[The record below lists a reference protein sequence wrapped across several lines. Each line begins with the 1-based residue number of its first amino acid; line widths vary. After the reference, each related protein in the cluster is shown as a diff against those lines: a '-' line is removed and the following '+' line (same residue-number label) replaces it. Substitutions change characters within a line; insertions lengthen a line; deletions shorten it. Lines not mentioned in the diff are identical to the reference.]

1 MKNELLRIYAATALD
16 SILTADD
23 VSYAN
28 LNLSAL
34 CFRIQEQH
42 TEIEKEISFGL
53 VDKWNEIKDYECA
66 SVFRKVWL
74 RIIQTFRNTTG
85 SAGFPMH
92 VLESIVDTMLPDIVA
107 FFETDEGKREFEEWK
122 EERRRA
128 EIVRHYD
135 ALIDENNDPVHDLGP
150 LKKHM
155 DGWDGDI
162 FIEEL
167 ELSKRKT
174 VLEIGV
180 GTGRL
185 AVKTAPQSKAF
196 YGIDLSPKTIE
207 RAKENLTGIEGVNL
221 ICGDYLTYEFDRS
234 FDIIYS
240 SLTFMHIKEK
250 QAAIEKA
257 ARLLNDYGRFVLSI
271 EKSQAT
277 LLEYGNRKIEIYPD
291 KPDRILK
298 YMEAAG
304 LKNIKQ
310 KETEFAYII
319 SAEREVIA

>member
-1 MKNELLRIYAATALD
+1 MKKELLRIYAATALD
-16 SILTADD
+16 SILTNDD
-23 VSYAN
+23 VTYSR
-28 LNLSAL
+28 LNRSAL
-34 CFRIQEQH
+34 CFLIQEEH
-42 TEIEKEISFGL
+42 TEIEKEISCAL
-53 VDKWNEIKDYECA
+53 ENVWNEIKDYEKA
-66 SVFRKVWL
+66 NLLRKAWL
-74 RIIQTFRNTTG
+74 RIIQTFKNGKG
-85 SAGFPMH
+85 SAGIPIH

-122 EERRRA
+122 AERRRE
-128 EIVRHYD
+128 EIINHYD
-135 ALIDENNDPVHDLGP
+135 ALIDENNDPVQDPAP

-162 FIEEL
+162 FFEEL

-185 AVKTAPQSKAF
+185 AIKTAPQSYAF
-196 YGIDLSPKTIE
+196 FGIDLSPKTIE
-207 RAKENLTGIEGVNL
+207 RAKENLAGIEYVNL
-221 ICGDYLTYEFDRS
+221 ICGDFLTYEFDRT

-257 ARLLNDYGRFVLSI
+257 AHLLNEYGRFVLSI

-277 LLEYGNRKIEIYPD
+277 LLEYAHEFYSFVFL
-291 KPDRILK
+291 ILSS
-298 YMEAAG
+298 
-304 LKNIKQ
+304 LNW
-310 KETEFAYII
+310 
-319 SAEREVIA
+319 